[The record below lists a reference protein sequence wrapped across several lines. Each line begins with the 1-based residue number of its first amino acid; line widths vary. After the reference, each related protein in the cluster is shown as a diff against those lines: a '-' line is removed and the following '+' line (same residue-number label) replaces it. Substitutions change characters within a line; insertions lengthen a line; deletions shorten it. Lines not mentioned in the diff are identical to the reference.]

1 MPGLIDCHCHI
12 FYAIRQEETKKVKA
26 KDFTP
31 ADTIELIRNG
41 LEGAKFWLSQ
51 GVTTIR
57 NVCDEFDY
65 DIGLRDLIAQGKVEG
80 PRIFASGKPIMIP
93 GRPLYHGLGHEVN
106 SAAEAR
112 RAAREQLRA
121 GADLIKLFSSAGV
134 GGAYGKIIGSV
145 GWEQL
150 TVEEMQAAIFE
161 AHKAGRTAT
170 AHAINNQSIKNAIEA
185 GVDSVEHA
193 SFLDEECIS
202 MMKARNV
209 VMVPTMFVT
218 ELLTHGTK
226 YGYLESM
233 EEHARQVV
241 QASRISVSMAREAGV
256 RIAVG
261 TDPGHGETIA
271 DECITLHKAGLTP
284 MEVLVSATRVGAEV
298 VHMQDQL
305 GTLEVGKIADVIGLE
320 ENPLDTMAA
329 LRNIQ
334 LVMKAGKIYKS
345 PISA

>member
-12 FYAIRQEETKKVKA
+12 FYAVRQEETKKVKA

-121 GADLIKLFSSAGV
+121 GADVIKLFASAGV
-134 GGAYGKIIGSV
+134 GGAYGNMLGDA

-150 TVEEMQAAIFE
+150 TVEEMQAAAFE
-161 AHKAGRTAT
+161 AHKAGRTVT
-170 AHAINNQSIKNAIEA
+170 AHAHHPQAIKNCVVA
-185 GVDSVEHA
+185 GLDSIEHA
-193 SFLDEECIS
+193 HFIDEEGIS
-202 MMKARNV
+202 MMKVRDV
-209 VMVPTMFVT
+209 VMVPTLFVAEELTKGTQFGYGPHMEVNARIAVKKGT
-218 ELLTHGTK
+218 EG
-226 YGYLESM
+226 
-233 EEHARQVV
+233 VV
-241 QASRISVSMAREAGV
+241 MAREAGV

-271 DECITLHKAGLTP
+271 DECITLHKARLTP

-305 GTLEVGKIADVIGLE
+305 GTLEVGKIADVIGLG
-320 ENPLDTMAA
+320 ENPLDDLEA
-329 LRNIQ
+329 LRDIQ
-334 LVMKAGKIYKS
+334 LVMKAGKIFK
-345 PISA
+345 ARA